1 MRNTPVVIVAAI
13 ALLGC
18 GSSLHPLEPLLVGT
32 WGGDNAG
39 LIATDSSAHVHIGCT
54 VGDVHQQLVADSL
67 GRFDVPGVYNITAYP
82 VYRGPDHPARFSGR
96 IVGREM
102 SLTVTLTDTAVTLGP
117 VQLTFDKEPSMGP
130 CPICRTPKAAS
141 ALHRGSR

>member
-1 MRNTPVVIVAAI
+1 MRNTPVVIVATI

-18 GSSLHPLEPLLVGT
+18 GSSLHQLLGPILAGT

-54 VGDVHQQLVADSL
+54 VGDIHQQLVADSS
-67 GRFDVPGVYNITAYP
+67 GRFDVPGIYNITAYP
-82 VYRGPDHPARFSGR
+82 VYRGPDHPARFSGQ
-96 IVGREM
+96 IFGREM

-117 VQLTFDKEPSMGP
+117 VLLTFGKEPRMGP
-130 CPICRTPKAAS
+130 CPICRTPKAIS
-141 ALHRGSR
+141 APH